1 MVEVKEAVKV
11 TSTHSKG
18 AWVDRRVDLAA
29 QYPLRPPFDRL
40 PLLPRLSFDL
50 VEVELYRGYPPSPH
64 LPASAADSL
73 RRAAGRGGAMAGGGL
88 EFRCVFVLPGVLEFL
103 RSQTSPRLG
112 QPEKKLPGGG

>member
-18 AWVDRRVDLAA
+18 AWVDRRVDLAV

-50 VEVELYRGYPPSPH
+50 AEVELYRGYPPSPH

-88 EFRCVFVLPGVLEFL
+88 EFVVFLFCRVYQNSYVGFCVHECPSKEK
-103 RSQTSPRLG
+103 SP
-112 QPEKKLPGGG
+112 QK